1 MKKLTVL
8 IIVLMAALAHRSDGQ
23 QAPALS
29 DQLRLAAV
37 MPRGAMLYLQA
48 SDLSALMK
56 TWLAS
61 PVRSRFYDSASFAA
75 FQKSRVYLKLQDR
88 KKDIETAIGVGLD
101 ENRLAE
107 LAGKT
112 SAVSIYDIGKI
123 EMIFVT
129 ELPRARAIASAL
141 FKQTPQFQERS
152 ADGTSYYVRDVTTDG
167 GRLNQQ
173 FCFAYVDGKLIVTTT
188 EGLMIRAI
196 ANIKGA
202 GGEPLVS
209 DVVALA
215 ETARGFAAHDAT
227 MWLDQARLNHNR
239 YFDNYWIH
247 QNAGGELSNI
257 QTALIDL
264 RFTREG
270 MIETR
275 WFRVG
280 DRGQVTGD
288 RRQVTGGTGQGTGLA
303 PDQLSSLMRFA
314 PADAHLV
321 EARSGGTESLA
332 PSIEKTLF
340 GKLPDDDWSP
350 PEIPDRTRNSS
361 DEDSNAR
368 TQRYSRLDVRFDIDA
383 DDEQAPKRGS
393 GGEGHG
399 AAKNTSNEK
408 PSDNFVKTVGA
419 ILASS
424 SGGGYLEMVRS
435 RTEPGKPFVRFERAV
450 AIQLKPDAD
459 INREGLERAILN
471 EMRVRYVVSG
481 IEPRLAWQDESD
493 VRFVAQS
500 LLEQGAAYA
509 VSSNCLVLASSKE
522 FLADVLQAA
531 KAQRPAAD
539 AADGPIQ
546 SLVLLRVSAAKPV
559 FDILMS
565 KLDGRT
571 TNISSA
577 RAKPDEDEE
586 REIKFFSENL
596 SSLIGASS
604 IREARLV
611 RKFDAEMLTE
621 RVLYSW

>member
-8 IIVLMAALAHRSDGQ
+8 IIVLMTALAHRSDGQ

-107 LAGKT
+107 LAGKA
-112 SAVSIYDIGKI
+112 SAISIYDIGKI
-123 EMIFVT
+123 EMVFVT
-129 ELPRARAIASAL
+129 EVPRARAVASAL
-141 FKQTPQFQERS
+141 FKQAPQFQERS

-202 GGEPLVS
+202 GGESLGS

-215 ETARGFAAHDAT
+215 ETARGFAAHEAT
-227 MWLDQARLNHNR
+227 MWLDQARLNRNR

-247 QNAGGELSNI
+247 QNAAGELSNI

-270 MIETR
+270 MIENR

-288 RRQVTGGTGQGTGLA
+288 RGQG
-303 PDQLSSLMRFA
+303 R
-314 PADAHLV
+314 
-321 EARSGGTESLA
+321 
-332 PSIEKTLF
+332 
-340 GKLPDDDWSP
+340 
-350 PEIPDRTRNSS
+350 
-361 DEDSNAR
+361 
-368 TQRYSRLDVRFDIDA
+368 
-383 DDEQAPKRGS
+383 
-393 GGEGHG
+393 
-399 AAKNTSNEK
+399 
-408 PSDNFVKTVGA
+408 
-419 ILASS
+419 
-424 SGGGYLEMVRS
+424 
-435 RTEPGKPFVRFERAV
+435 
-450 AIQLKPDAD
+450 
-459 INREGLERAILN
+459 
-471 EMRVRYVVSG
+471 
-481 IEPRLAWQDESD
+481 
-493 VRFVAQS
+493 
-500 LLEQGAAYA
+500 
-509 VSSNCLVLASSKE
+509 
-522 FLADVLQAA
+522 
-531 KAQRPAAD
+531 
-539 AADGPIQ
+539 
-546 SLVLLRVSAAKPV
+546 
-559 FDILMS
+559 
-565 KLDGRT
+565 
-571 TNISSA
+571 
-577 RAKPDEDEE
+577 
-586 REIKFFSENL
+586 
-596 SSLIGASS
+596 
-604 IREARLV
+604 
-611 RKFDAEMLTE
+611 
-621 RVLYSW
+621 

>member
-8 IIVLMAALAHRSDGQ
+8 IIVLMTALAHRSDGQ

-29 DQLRLAAV
+29 DQLRLASV

-101 ENRLAE
+101 ENRVAE
-107 LAGKT
+107 LAGKA
-112 SAVSIYDIGKI
+112 SAISIYDIGKI
-123 EMIFVT
+123 EMVFVT
-129 ELPRARAIASAL
+129 EVPRARAAASTL
-141 FKQTPQFQERS
+141 FKQAPQFQERS

-202 GGEPLVS
+202 GGESLGS

-215 ETARGFAAHDAT
+215 ETARGFAAHEAT
-227 MWLDQARLNHNR
+227 MWLDQARLNRNR

-247 QNAGGELSNI
+247 RNADGELADI
-257 QTALIDL
+257 QSALIDL

-270 MIETR
+270 MIENR
-275 WFRVG
+275 WFKMGVG
-280 DRGQVTGD
+280 GRGLGI
-288 RRQVTGGTGQGTGLA
+288 GA
-303 PDQLSSLMRFA
+303 MNAEQLSSLMRFA

-321 EARSGGTESLA
+321 EARSGRTEALA

-368 TQRYSRLDVRFDIDA
+368 TERYSRLDARFDIDA
-383 DDEQAPKRGS
+383 DDEQAPKRSSS
-393 GGEGHG
+393 GESQHP
-399 AAKNTSNEK
+399 AKNISNEK
-408 PSDNFVKTVGA
+408 PSDDFIKSVGA
-419 ILASS
+419 VLAISAG
-424 SGGGYLEMVRS
+424 SGYVEMVRS

-450 AIQLKPDAD
+450 AIQLKPDAEV
-459 INREGLERAILN
+459 NREGLERAILN
-471 EMRVRYVVSG
+471 EMRARYVVSG
-481 IEPRLAWQDESD
+481 IEPRLTWQDESG

-539 AADGPIQ
+539 AAEGSVQ

-565 KLDGRT
+565 KLDGRET
-571 TNISSA
+571 SISNA
-577 RAKPDEDEE
+577 RPKPDEDEE
-586 REIKFFSENL
+586 RQIKFFSENL

-611 RKFDAEMLTE
+611 RKIDAGMLTE
-621 RVLYSW
+621 RVLYLW

>member
-8 IIVLMAALAHRSDGQ
+8 IIILMTALAHRSDGQ

-101 ENRLAE
+101 ENRLSE
-107 LAGKT
+107 LAGKA
-112 SAVSIYDIGKI
+112 SAISIYDIGKI
-123 EMIFVT
+123 EMVFVT
-129 ELPRARAIASAL
+129 EVPRARAVASAL
-141 FKQTPQFQERS
+141 FKQAPQFQERS

-173 FCFAYVDGKLIVTTT
+173 FCFAYIDGKLIVTTT

-202 GGEPLVS
+202 GGESLSS

-215 ETARGFAAHDAT
+215 ETARGFAAHEAT
-227 MWLDQARLNHNR
+227 MWLDQARLNRNR

-247 QNAGGELSNI
+247 QNADGELANI

-270 MIETR
+270 MIENR
-275 WFRVG
+275 WFTMGVG
-280 DRGQVTGD
+280 GRGLGI
-288 RRQVTGGTGQGTGLA
+288 GA
-303 PDQLSSLMRFA
+303 MNAEQLSSLMRFA

-340 GKLPDDDWSP
+340 GKLPDDSWSP

-361 DEDSNAR
+361 DEDSTAR
-368 TQRYSRLDVRFDIDA
+368 TQRYSRLDARFDIDA

-393 GGEGHG
+393 GSESQHPS
-399 AAKNTSNEK
+399 KSISNEK
-408 PSDNFVKTVGA
+408 PSADFVKSVA
-419 ILASS
+419 AVLASVA
-424 SGGGYLEMVRS
+424 GGGYLEMVRS
-435 RTEPGKPFVRFERAV
+435 KTEPGKPFVRFERAV
-450 AIQLKPDAD
+450 AIQLKPDAEV
-459 INREGLERAILN
+459 NREGLERAILN
-471 EMRVRYVVSG
+471 ELRARYVVSG
-481 IEPRLAWQDESD
+481 IEPRLTWQDESEM
-493 VRFVAQS
+493 RFVAQS

-509 VSSNCLVLASSKE
+509 VSSNCLVLASSRE

-539 AADGPIQ
+539 AAEGPVQ

-559 FDILMS
+559 FDILMT

-571 TNISSA
+571 SKISNA

-611 RKFDAEMLTE
+611 RKIDAEMLTE
-621 RVLYSW
+621 RVMYSW

>member
-8 IIVLMAALAHRSDGQ
+8 IIVLITALAHRSDGQ
-23 QAPALS
+23 QATALS

-88 KKDIETAIGVGLD
+88 KKDIEGAIGVGLD
-101 ENRLAE
+101 ENRVAE
-107 LAGKT
+107 LAGKA
-112 SAVSIYDIGKI
+112 SAISIYDIGKI
-123 EMIFVT
+123 EIVFVS
-129 ELPRARAIASAL
+129 EIPRSRAIATAL
-141 FKQTPQFQERS
+141 FKQAPQFQERS
-152 ADGTSYYVRDVTTDG
+152 ADGVSYHVREVTTDG

-202 GGEPLVS
+202 GGESLAS
-209 DVVALA
+209 DVIALA
-215 ETARGFAAHDAT
+215 ETARGFAAHEAT
-227 MWLDQARLNHNR
+227 MWLDQARLNRNR

-247 QNAGGELSNI
+247 QNAAHELSNI
-257 QTALIDL
+257 QTGLIDL
-264 RFTREG
+264 KFTREG

-280 DRGQVTGD
+280 DKGQGTGGRGQM
-288 RRQVTGGTGQGTGLA
+288 TGLA

-321 EARSGGTESLA
+321 EARSGGTESVA

-340 GKLPDDDWSP
+340 GKLPDDDWSL

-383 DDEQAPKRGS
+383 DDAQAPKRGS
-393 GGEGHG
+393 GGEIQPP
-399 AAKNTSNEK
+399 ARSSSKEK
-408 PSDNFVKTVGA
+408 PPADFVKSVA
-419 ILASS
+419 AVLASAA
-424 SGGGYLEMVRS
+424 GGGYLEMVRS
-435 RTEPGKPFVRFERAV
+435 RTEPGKPFVGFERAV
-450 AIQLKPDAD
+450 AIELKPDSQ
-459 INREGLERAILN
+459 INREGLERAIMN
-471 EMRVRYVVSG
+471 EMGARFVVSG
-481 IEPRLAWQDESD
+481 IEPRLIWQDEAG

-500 LLEQGAAYA
+500 LLEQGASYA
-509 VSSNCLVLASSKE
+509 VSSNYLVLASSKE
-522 FLADVLQAA
+522 FIADILQAA
-531 KAQRPAAD
+531 KAPKRSVEAG
-539 AADGPIQ
+539 DGSLQ

-565 KLDGRT
+565 KLDGGEV
-571 TNISSA
+571 SA
-577 RAKPDEDEE
+577 TGPVKHNDEGSD

-596 SSLIGASS
+596 SSLIRSS
-604 IREARLV
+604 FIAEVRLV
-611 RKFDAEMLTE
+611 RRESGALLTE
-621 RVLYSW
+621 RLDYIW

>member
-1 MKKLTVL
+1 MIILL
-8 IIVLMAALAHRSDGQ
+8 IAVAMLALAHRSDGQ
-23 QAPALS
+23 QAPTLS

-88 KKDIETAIGVGLD
+88 KKDIESAIGVGID

-107 LAGKT
+107 LAGRA

-123 EMIFVT
+123 EIVLVT
-129 ELPRARAIASAL
+129 EVPRARAVASAL
-141 FKQTPQFQERS
+141 FKQAPQFQERS

-173 FCFAYVDGKLIVTTT
+173 FCFAHVDGKLIVTTT

-196 ANIKGA
+196 ANTRGA
-202 GGEPLVS
+202 SGESLIS

-215 ETARGFAAHDAT
+215 DTAKGFAAHEVT
-227 MWLDQARLNHNR
+227 MWLDQARLNRNR
-239 YFDNYWIH
+239 YFDNYWMH
-247 QNAGGELSNI
+247 HNADTELADI
-257 QTALIDL
+257 QSALIDL

-270 MIETR
+270 MIEQR
-275 WFRVG
+275 WFKTG
-280 DRGQVTGD
+280 GSGQVTGD
-288 RRQVTGGTGQGTGLA
+288 RANETRLA
-303 PDQLSSLMRFA
+303 PDQLNSLMRFA

-321 EARSGGTESLA
+321 EARSSGVESLA

-340 GKLPDDDWSP
+340 GKLPDDSWSP
-350 PEIPDRTRNSS
+350 PEISDRTRTSS

-368 TQRYSRLDVRFDIDA
+368 AQRYSRLDVRFDIDA

-393 GGEGHG
+393 GAAGEGPE
-399 AAKNTSNEK
+399 KRRSNE
-408 PSDNFVKTVGA
+408 PPAGDFVKSIGA
-419 ILASS
+419 VLASVA
-424 SGGGYLEMVRS
+424 GGGYSELVRS
-435 RTEPGKPFVRFERAV
+435 RTEGGKPFVRFERALV
-450 AIQLKPDAD
+450 IQLKPDAG
-459 INREGLERAILN
+459 INREALERAIIDELKA
-471 EMRVRYVVSG
+471 RFVVAG
-481 IEPRLAWQDESD
+481 IEPRLSWQDDAE

-522 FLADVLQAA
+522 FIGDILQAA
-531 KAQRPAAD
+531 KSPSSPAS

-546 SLVLLRVSAAKPV
+546 SFTLLRISAAKPV
-559 FDILMS
+559 FDTLMA
-565 KLDGRT
+565 KLDGQEA
-571 TNISSA
+571 NISNA
-577 RAKPDEDEE
+577 RPKPDADEE
-586 REIKFFSENL
+586 REIKFFSENV
-596 SSLIGASS
+596 SSLVGSSS

-611 RKFDAEMLTE
+611 RKVEAGMLTE
-621 RVLYSW
+621 RLLYSW